1 MDLLGPDIFST
12 LCMKEQVFHRERA
25 HLKVPDRSLVLKWTP
40 TYFIETWQK
49 HRQLFSQGF
58 ISNQLIYVFNSV
70 VNTKFPAIL
79 SHRCSTTVS
88 LETYLF
94 IHLLTYIADMAF
106 PGEMIVNKN
115 PKEFSYIRLS
125 WEFTPKGERN
135 ALVRFILSGF
145 KNDVVFFKP
154 TESLLHFSQTSIF
167 WSSSLST
174 DSKQFRFEL
183 E

>member
-49 HRQLFSQGF
+49 HRQLFSQGS

-79 SHRCSTTVS
+79 SHRWSTTVS

-106 PGEMIVNKN
+106 PGEMIVIKILRNLVILDCRGSLP
-115 PKEFSYIRLS
+115 PKEREMLGLDLFSLGLKM
-125 WEFTPKGERN
+125 T
-135 ALVRFILSGF
+135 
-145 KNDVVFFKP
+145 
-154 TESLLHFSQTSIF
+154 
-167 WSSSLST
+167 
-174 DSKQFRFEL
+174 
-183 E
+183 